1 MSNNGKWAAANIRD
15 LTGKVVVV
23 TGANSGI
30 GWEATKV
37 FTEKG
42 AHVVMASRSVAKAN
56 EAQRNLSGSSEVAR
70 LDLASLASVRDFAEG
85 FKSKHDKLD
94 ILVNNAGVMAI
105 PYRLTEDGFEMQFGT
120 NHLGHFALTGLL
132 MEPLLAGDQSRV
144 VSVSSSAHTM
154 GSMQWNNL
162 AWENDYSEWSAYGMS
177 KLANLLFAFELQ
189 RKFEAK
195 GTDALS
201 IGCHPGYAATNLQ
214 AIEPE
219 RLLTRLTNMLMK
231 VTNLVVAQSAE
242 IGALPTLYAALADGV
257 NGGDYIGPAGGMR
270 GYPAKAKSNDKS
282 RNHEDAAK
290 LWAISEELTA
300 VQYDEFLGS
309 ESGARVSAD

>member
-195 GTDALS
+195 GINALS

-219 RLLTRLTNMLMK
+219 RLLNFWG
-231 VTNLVVAQSAE
+231 QSQVPE
-242 IGALPTLYAALADGV
+242 
-257 NGGDYIGPAGGMR
+257 
-270 GYPAKAKSNDKS
+270 
-282 RNHEDAAK
+282 
-290 LWAISEELTA
+290 
-300 VQYDEFLGS
+300 
-309 ESGARVSAD
+309 